1 MTRSQTLNSIMP
13 LRYARRRFIY
23 NLSSAISGTT
33 LLSWNLFPGMAAAM
47 TGEAPAGQAGSVQTL
62 ATAGTAYVRYE
73 EALQRW
79 RIGNDLIEQETALTE
94 RGYLLHAFTDR
105 AGKRTWIGDQTGSE
119 SNELAV
125 DYGVGLVT
133 GASVRGGTEPSG
145 SPGALRLARVE
156 ANAAAPDAVEV
167 VLWFAD
173 DALGVEIGRHYLLY
187 DGEPAIEQWTE
198 LVNRHGTSAVR
209 VTRLES
215 TTLTLPQSAGA
226 WDALT
231 VQYDGTMTQI
241 RLAGSAQARV
251 EAPSSGGPEQMVP
264 LLVLRSAASDGGL
277 ALGMEWSCDYVLMA
291 AAAPGGVAIRGGLR
305 WDDDG
310 GVVVPP
316 GQRVVSPRV
325 FVLCYRGDF
334 NDASA
339 EVRRFAARRI
349 APSHARSA
357 RFPYVTWNSW
367 FAYER
372 NPTAAEM
379 AQELEAAAR
388 LGVEVFYIDY
398 GWFRLSGDWRPDPEK
413 FPGDTLLGLS
423 RRAQALGLKFGLWL
437 DFGEAHAGSTLLREH
452 AEFVASQ
459 PGEPLRG
466 IDGQLPLCL
475 HAAKEWL
482 KAELVRII
490 RDYEVD
496 WLKFDQPLIVPCTNA
511 AHGHDTSVSGSL
523 YANTQAL
530 YEILA
535 HLRAAYPGLV
545 IENCFNGPGY
555 LDYGVMRYTDTAWL
569 TDEAG
574 NRYIHMAELQRRFTA
589 ALAGFPP
596 FYLMQWLAI
605 PPSESPYITAYQAAS
620 TMCGAW
626 GLSLRLA
633 GLSPEQAST
642 LRELIA
648 VYKRLRSFIRR
659 GTIEVVRQPDR
670 TDGWWVVDYRAAD
683 GQQGALLAVR
693 HAAGNGAPD
702 EPKET
707 AILPLDGLAPAQVYL
722 VYTENGTLAGRF
734 TGAQLQNGALRL
746 ALPGRGHAV
755 LFYEAEPATAA
766 TPRAPQ
772 RVRLLPLPGGQIQ
785 LEWDAADGV
794 VAYNIYRST
803 GPTVPLTPANL
814 RVVTGQPRV
823 VLPQDAGA
831 PGSTFAVTA
840 ELANGQ
846 ETQPLFVRSA

>member
-1 MTRSQTLNSIMP
+1 MP
-13 LRYARRRFIY
+13 LRHARRSFLRNI
-23 NLSSAISGTT
+23 SSAISITT
-33 LLSWNLFPGMAAAM
+33 LSSRNLLQSTAAAEI
-47 TGEAPAGQAGSVQTL
+47 TQEPPLSQAGSVQTL

-73 EALQRW
+73 PDVQRW
-79 RIGNDLIEQETALTE
+79 SIGNELIEQQTVLSE
-94 RGYLLHAFTDR
+94 RGYVLQALTDR
-105 AGKRTWIGDQTGSE
+105 AGRRTWIGGQSGSE

-125 DYGVGLVT
+125 DYGAGVVT
-133 GASVRGGTEPSG
+133 GASVRLGARPSG

-156 ANAAAPDAVEV
+156 ANAAAPDAVEL
-167 VLWFAD
+167 VLWFTD
-173 DALGVEIGRHYLLY
+173 DALAVEIGRHYLLY
-187 DGEPAIEQWTE
+187 EGEPAIEQWTE
-198 LVNRHGTSAVR
+198 LVNRHARSPLR

-215 TTLTLPQSAGA
+215 VTLTLPQAAGA

-231 VQYDGTMTQI
+231 VQYNGTTSQV
-241 RLAGSAQARV
+241 RLGGSAQARV
-251 EAPSSGGPEQMVP
+251 EAPSSGGPEQMLP
-264 LLVLRSAASDGGL
+264 LLVLRSAPSDGGL
-277 ALGMEWSCDYVLMA
+277 AVGMEWSCDYRLIA
-291 AAAPGGVAIRGGLR
+291 AAAPGGVAVWGGLR
-305 WDDDG
+305 WEDDG
-310 GVVVPP
+310 GVVVLP
-316 GQRVVSPRV
+316 GQRVTSPRV

-339 EVRRFAARRI
+339 EVRRFAANRI
-349 APSHARSA
+349 APADARSA

-413 FPGDTLLGLS
+413 FPGDTLLRLS
-423 RRAQALGLKFGLWL
+423 RRARELGLKFGLWL

-452 AEFVASQ
+452 PEFVASQ

-475 HAAKEWL
+475 HAAKAWL
-482 KAELVRII
+482 KAELVRIV

-496 WLKFDQPLIVPCTNA
+496 WLKFDQPLIVACTNT

-596 FYLMQWLAI
+596 FYLTQWLAL
-605 PPSESPYITAYQAAS
+605 PPSESPYITAYNAAS

-626 GLSLRLA
+626 GLSVRLA
-633 GLSPEQAST
+633 GLSPEQAGT

-659 GTIEVVRQPDR
+659 GSVEVVRQPDR
-670 TDGWWVVDYRAAD
+670 TDGWWVLDYRAAG

-702 EPKET
+702 EPLET
-707 AILPLDGLAPAQVYL
+707 AVLPLDGLAPAQVYA
-722 VYTENGTLAGRF
+722 VYTETGALTGRF
-734 TGAQLQNGALRL
+734 TGAQLGNGALRL

-755 LFYEAEPATAA
+755 LFYGAEPATAA
-766 TPRAPQ
+766 TPLAPQ
-772 RVRLLPLPGGQIQ
+772 RVRLLPLPGGQLQ
-785 LEWDAADGV
+785 LEWDAVDGV

-814 RVVTGQPRV
+814 LVVTAQPRV
-823 VLPQDAGA
+823 ALPQDASA

-846 ETQPLFVRSA
+846 ESQPLFVRSA